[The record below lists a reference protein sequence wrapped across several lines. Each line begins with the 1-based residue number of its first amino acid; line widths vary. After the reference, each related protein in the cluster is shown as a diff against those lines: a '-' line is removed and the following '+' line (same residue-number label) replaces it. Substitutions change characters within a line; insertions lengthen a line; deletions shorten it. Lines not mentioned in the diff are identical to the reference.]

1 MSSSLKNLSDH
12 DPASIPDGSKMKF
25 GIVVSEWNEEITAAL
40 LNGALSRLKKEG
52 VKEENI
58 HVKTVPGSFKNYEQ
72 VDIPL
77 SAKINCFVGENGVG
91 KTNLLDA
98 IHYLSLCKSNLNP
111 VDSQNI
117 RYDQDFLVVQGLF
130 DRNGKEENI
139 YCGIRKQKKKQ
150 FKRNQKE
157 YSKLSEHIGLIPL
170 VMISPADAILIN
182 GGSEERRKF
191 MNGVI
196 AQYSK
201 VYLENLIQYNR
212 ALNQRNKLLKDF
224 AFSRNFDS
232 QILEVWDEQLIRY
245 GEPIFEERVRFV
257 NELLPVFDAFHSH
270 VSGNREKVSLSYQA
284 HLKETGFRDGLKAS
298 MEKDRIVQYTTFG
311 IHKDDLGMELG
322 GYSLK
327 KSGSQGQQKTFLV
340 ALKLAEFEFIRK
352 LTKIPPILLLD
363 DIFDKFDAGRVKQ
376 IISLV
381 AENQFG
387 QIFITDTNEQHL
399 QGILKEIPAD
409 HKVFRITPEAN
420 FEEIKG

>member
-1 MSSSLKNLSDH
+1 MHLKTLSLVN
-12 DPASIPDGSKMKF
+12 
-25 GIVVSEWNEEITAAL
+25 
-40 LNGALSRLKKEG
+40 
-52 VKEENI
+52 
-58 HVKTVPGSFKNYEQ
+58 FKNYEQ

-117 RYDQDFLVVQGLF
+117 RYDEDFLVVQGVF
-130 DRNGKEENI
+130 DRRGKEENI
-139 YCGIRKQKKKQ
+139 FCGIRKQKKKQ

-157 YSKLSEHIGLIPL
+157 YTKLSEHIGLVPL
-170 VMISPADAILIN
+170 VMISPADSILIN

-196 AQYSK
+196 AQYSR

-212 ALNQRNKLLKDF
+212 ALTQRNRLLKDF
-224 AFSRNFDS
+224 ASSRNFDTGT
-232 QILEVWDEQLIRY
+232 LEVWDEQLIRY
-245 GEPIFEERVRFV
+245 GEPIFEERKRFV
-257 NELLPVFDAFHSH
+257 KDLLPVFDAFHSH
-270 VSGNREKVSLSYQA
+270 VSGNREQVALTYQA
-284 HLKETGFRDGLKAS
+284 QVEETGFREGLKAHV
-298 MEKDRIVQYTTFG
+298 EKDRILQYTTFG
-311 IHKDDLGMELG
+311 VHKDDLGMDLSG
-322 GYSLK
+322 HSLK

-352 LTKIPPILLLD
+352 LTDIPPILLLD
-363 DIFDKFDAGRVKQ
+363 DIFDKFDAVRVKQ

-387 QIFITDTNEQHL
+387 QIFITDTNEQRL
-399 QGILKEIPAD
+399 RGILKEIPAD
-409 HKVFRITPEAN
+409 HKVFRITSEARL
-420 FEEIKG
+420 EEIKEA

>member
-1 MSSSLKNLSDH
+1 MHLKTLSLVN
-12 DPASIPDGSKMKF
+12 
-25 GIVVSEWNEEITAAL
+25 
-40 LNGALSRLKKEG
+40 
-52 VKEENI
+52 
-58 HVKTVPGSFKNYEQ
+58 FKNYEQ

-111 VDSQNI
+111 VDSQNV

-196 AQYSK
+196 AQYSR

-212 ALNQRNKLLKDF
+212 ALAQRNKLLKDF
-224 AFSRNFDS
+224 AYSRKFDLEM
-232 QILEVWDEQLIRY
+232 LEVWDEQLILY
-245 GEPIFEERVRFV
+245 GEPIFKERVRFV
-257 NELLPVFDAFHSH
+257 NELLPVFNALHSH
-270 VSGNREKVSLSYQA
+270 VSGDREKVSLSYRADMQ
-284 HLKETGFRDGLKAS
+284 ETGFREGLKAS
-298 MEKDRIVQYTTFG
+298 LDKDRFIQYTTFG

-363 DIFDKFDAGRVKQ
+363 DIFDKFDTHRVKH

-387 QIFITDTNEQHL
+387 QIFITDTNEQRL
-399 QGILKEIPAD
+399 QGILQEIPAD
-409 HKVFRITPEAN
+409 HKVFRITPEASL
-420 FEEIKG
+420 EEIKG

>member
-1 MSSSLKNLSDH
+1 MHLKTLSLVN
-12 DPASIPDGSKMKF
+12 
-25 GIVVSEWNEEITAAL
+25 
-40 LNGALSRLKKEG
+40 
-52 VKEENI
+52 
-58 HVKTVPGSFKNYEQ
+58 FKNYEQ
-72 VDIPL
+72 VDISL
-77 SAKINCFVGENGVG
+77 SSKINCFVGENGVG

-111 VDSQNI
+111 VDSQNV

-130 DRNGKEENI
+130 EIKGKEENI

-196 AQYSK
+196 AQYSRL
-201 VYLENLIQYNR
+201 YLENLIQYNR
-212 ALNQRNKLLKDF
+212 ALTQRNRLLKDF
-224 AFSRNFDS
+224 AFTKDFD
-232 QILEVWDEQLIRY
+232 IKLLEVWDEQLIRY
-245 GEPIFEERVRFV
+245 GEPIFEERARFV
-257 NELLPVFDAFHSH
+257 NELLPVFNAFHSH
-270 VSGNREKVSLSYQA
+270 VSGDRDQVALNYQA
-284 HLKETGFRDGLKAS
+284 HMLKTGFREGLKAS
-298 MEKDRIVQYTTFG
+298 LEKDRIIQYTTFG
-311 IHKDDLGMELG
+311 IHKDDLGMKLG
-322 GYSLK
+322 GYSMK

-352 LTKIPPILLLD
+352 LTEIPPILLLD
-363 DIFDKFDAGRVKQ
+363 DIFDKFDAGRVKH

-387 QIFITDTNEQHL
+387 QIFITDTNEQRL
-399 QGILKEIPAD
+399 QGILQEIPAD
-409 HKVFRITPEAN
+409 HKVFRISSEAR
-420 FEEIKG
+420 FEEIKR